1 MKTLQQTFD
10 KNCDGSGTQTFTQ
23 VKRDGDVCL
32 YSRTSDKGT
41 VIGYEVFLTHIIK
54 AGSAM
59 KGGGVETEDR
69 EAYPGKSAFG
79 RNNAWFVGGV
89 NALERATDRFDKLVK
104 GERPVIKAEEGDDE
118 ETSIPVVKVV
128 SATPIKEGLTLP
140 DGPFTQKELAAF
152 NHIDN
157 YKQVYS
163 DLQKMLARGILKH
176 GAKRESTRGK
186 SAQLFVRV

>member
-1 MKTLQQTFD
+1 MKTLQKTFD
-10 KNCDGSGTQTFTQ
+10 KNCDGAGKQTFNQ
-23 VKRDGDVCL
+23 VKRNGDVCL
-32 YSRTSDKGT
+32 YSRTTKAGT
-41 VIGYEVFLTHIIK
+41 VIGYEVFVTRVIK
-54 AGSAM
+54 AGTSM

-79 RNNAWFVGGV
+79 HWAWSCGGV
-89 NALERATDRFDKLVK
+89 KGLKAAIQRFDLLVK
-104 GERPVIKAEEGDDE
+104 GELPVIEAEGDDE
-118 ETSIPVVKVV
+118 ETSVEVVKVV
-128 SATPIKEGLTLP
+128 SATPIKAGLTLP

-152 NHIDN
+152 NGIAN

-176 GAKRESTRGK
+176 GDKRESTRGK